1 MAETDE
7 IQHDLVLDALANLS
21 EVATSSANEL
31 LALTEDL
38 ADIRRHRIS
47 GWSWRRIVSADD
59 SPKPLSVLTDIAAN
73 FARASGGYRRA
84 LAHGLRGEGMQ
95 VTEIAALFEVSRQRV
110 SALIR
115 PRGAPDP
122 ERPAVDLTSVNN
134 E

>member
-1 MAETDE
+1 MAETEE
-7 IQHDLVLDALANLS
+7 IGQDRVLEALASLS
-21 EVATSSANEL
+21 DVATSSANEL

-38 ADIRRHRIS
+38 ADIRRHRTS

-73 FARASGGYRRA
+73 FARASGAYRRA
-84 LAHGLRGEGMQ
+84 LAHGLRSEGMQ
-95 VTEIAALFEVSRQRV
+95 VTEIATLFEVSRQRV

-122 ERPAVDLTSVNN
+122 ERPAVGLTSVN
-134 E
+134 EG

>member
-7 IQHDLVLDALANLS
+7 IEQDRVLEALASLS
-21 EVATSSANEL
+21 NVATSSANEL

-38 ADIRRHRIS
+38 AHIRRHRTS

-59 SPKPLSVLTDIAAN
+59 LPKPLSVLTDIAAN
-73 FARASGGYRRA
+73 FARASGAYRRA
-84 LAHGLRGEGMQ
+84 LAHGLRAEGMQ
-95 VTEIAALFEVSRQRV
+95 VTEIAGLFEVSRQRV

-122 ERPAVDLTSVNN
+122 ERPAVGLTSVN
-134 E
+134 EG